1 MIKKF
6 NPVQLLIS
14 GYVVFILFGTLLLL
28 MPFSHRGNLS
38 FTDAFFTSTSAV
50 CVTGLIVKDTAHFFT
65 PLGKLIILFLLQ
77 IGGIGYMTVATL
89 LLFII
94 RGKTSLKFR
103 ITAVQSFPELTFS
116 SIKSFFTTV
125 ILITVLFE
133 VAGTLMLFIGFHRV
147 FPAEKAIF
155 YSVFNSISAFCNAGF
170 STFAESLTNFRE
182 NALIVL
188 TIAILI
194 VAGGIGFYVYIDIYS
209 RYIKKSK
216 HRVSLHTKS
225 VIFVSFILLLSG
237 TLLFFIL
244 DYKDALYGLSLKSKI
259 LQAFFQAVTT
269 RTAGFN
275 TIDQAKLSPF
285 GALYTMFLMFIGG
298 SPGGTAGGIKTTTIL
313 AVILW
318 QLSYIRGKTNTTLYR
333 YKIPEKQIKKAFS
346 VFVLSGL
353 TVLLATLT
361 LSITESSGIKTYGF
375 VPYLFEIFSAF
386 GTVGLSF
393 GSFKTPFVSLSHDFT
408 ILGKWI
414 IILTMLT
421 GKVGVLSLAFSMIE
435 GKKEQIDYPEG
446 HYVVG

>member
-1 MIKKF
+1 MLRKLK
-6 NPVQLLIS
+6 PVQLLIF
-14 GYVVFILFGTLLLL
+14 GYIVFITLGTFLLLL
-28 MPFSHRGNLS
+28 PLSHRGNLS

-50 CVTGLIVKDTAHFFT
+50 CVTGLIVKDTANFFT
-65 PLGKLIILFLLQ
+65 PFGKLVILFLLQ

-94 RGKTSLKFR
+94 RGKMSLKFR

-116 SIKSFFTTV
+116 SMKSFFTTI
-125 ILITVLFE
+125 ILITVILE
-133 VAGTLMLFIGFHRV
+133 LVGTLFLFIGFHR
-147 FPAEKAIF
+147 FYPSDKALF
-155 YSVFNSISAFCNAGF
+155 YSLFNSVSAFCNAGF

-182 NALIVL
+182 SALIVL
-188 TIAILI
+188 TVAFLI
-194 VAGGIGFYVYIDIYS
+194 IAGGIGFYVYIDVFY
-209 RYIKKSK
+209 RYIKRTKN
-216 HRVSLHTKS
+216 RLSLHTKS
-225 VIFVSFILLLSG
+225 VLFVTAILLLSG
-237 TLLFFIL
+237 TILFFIF
-244 DYKDALYGLSLKSKI
+244 DYKSALANLSLSSKI
-259 LQAFFQAVTT
+259 LQAFFQSVTT

-285 GALYTMFLMFIGG
+285 GALYTMFLMFVGG

-318 QLSYIRGKTNTTLYR
+318 QLSYIRGKTNTTLYK
-333 YKIPEKQIKKAFS
+333 YKIPERQIKKAFS
-346 VFVLSGL
+346 VFVLSGF
-353 TVLLATLT
+353 TVLLATLII
-361 LSITESSGIKTYGF
+361 SISESAGIKIHGL

-435 GKKEQIDYPEG
+435 GKKEQINYPEG